1 MINQSKRI
9 KAAKA
14 KNTIRTRTFRSNLS
28 PQQRDAARKKDRIRK
43 AKIRQAKGAEETSR
57 ARENDRIRKA
67 ESRKSKGTQEV
78 QKEISENCEQTKE
91 DELLS
96 DETIAKSKAEA
107 LKYLH
112 RTQVGHTNWHQAHVC
127 VICDCFI
134 IGTET
139 VKRLKGKQLKV
150 HEERLGVQSYKEF
163 YNLRDLPED
172 LRNYYKLKGFPSML
186 LSPRSN
192 KTNKGFS
199 CCSTCHEGMRA
210 SNKDK
215 KPPKL
220 SIANGFV
227 IGEFPR
233 LTYTDDQGMEH
244 EFDVESDL
252 TDVMRALLAPT
263 RTHGYVM
270 AFTGGKHKSIMGHYQ
285 FFEMDQTKLGGALN
299 YIRHNEKRQHVYC
312 MLSGRMTPNQK
323 KIATKNC
330 MVDTNLYTVLSE
342 WFIKK
347 SGHRGFTTV
356 PIPDECPQPV
366 IIVDEETQNNTD
378 QSAKPDVEDRFVGG
392 SYYFSSAQDPNPDN
406 SVYENSNNFTVAM
419 LKQTTPTLL
428 VYGGK
433 YANMVE
439 LDLENLLPFAF
450 PYGVGT
456 PKQKRPHHVSFQACI
471 QRYMRLA
478 MRQFMR
484 GDVILVMNHI
494 YMAVNNRTKVV

>member
-9 KAAKA
+9 EAAKA
-14 KNTIRTRTFRSNLS
+14 KRTSKMRTFRSNRS
-28 PQQRDAARKKDRIRK
+28 QQQRDAAREKDRIRK
-43 AKIRQAKGAEETSR
+43 AEIRKAKGAEETSR
-57 ARENDRIRKA
+57 DKNRIRQAEYRKAKGTQEVTREKDRIRKA
-67 ESRKSKGTQEV
+67 ESRKSKGTREA

-96 DETIAKSKAEA
+96 DETVAKAKAEA

-112 RTQVGHTNWHQAHVC
+112 RTQVGDTNRHQAHVC
-127 VICDCFI
+127 VVCDCYI

-139 VKRLKGKQLKV
+139 VKRLNQKQLKV
-150 HEERLGVQSYKEF
+150 HEERLGVEKYKKF
-163 YNLRDLPED
+163 YNLRDVPDD

-199 CCSTCHEGMRA
+199 CCTTCHEGMRA

-233 LTYTDDQGMEH
+233 LTYTDDEGMEH

-285 FFEMDQTKLGGALN
+285 FFEMDQTKL
-299 YIRHNEKRQHVYC
+299 
-312 MLSGRMTPNQK
+312 
-323 KIATKNC
+323 
-330 MVDTNLYTVLSE
+330 
-342 WFIKK
+342 
-347 SGHRGFTTV
+347 
-356 PIPDECPQPV
+356 
-366 IIVDEETQNNTD
+366 
-378 QSAKPDVEDRFVGG
+378 
-392 SYYFSSAQDPNPDN
+392 
-406 SVYENSNNFTVAM
+406 
-419 LKQTTPTLL
+419 
-428 VYGGK
+428 
-433 YANMVE
+433 
-439 LDLENLLPFAF
+439 
-450 PYGVGT
+450 
-456 PKQKRPHHVSFQACI
+456 
-471 QRYMRLA
+471 
-478 MRQFMR
+478 
-484 GDVILVMNHI
+484 
-494 YMAVNNRTKVV
+494 